1 MTNMVQSIRWQLP
14 VLLLAWAVAFSP
26 VVPPMVEAWLSHS
39 DNSHALLVPLISLY
53 FLWEKRAMMR
63 RIPVQGSSLGFVLL
77 VASLAIYLVSFV
89 GGIAFFTRLMFV
101 AALIGLL
108 WSCLGTPMLRLLA
121 FPLGFLFFMVPVP
134 DTLLG
139 LVSFPLQM
147 AATKI
152 SAGLIQFCSIPVYR
166 EGNMLYFLQTQLE
179 VAEACSGIRS
189 IMSLTMLSV
198 IFAYISPGNWWR
210 KGILILSAIPIA
222 LLANILRVS
231 GTGVLAHFFGDRVA
245 RGFLH
250 EFSGM
255 AVFMFGLMLLF
266 FVYRVVKAGTRD
278 AGRGTG
284 DGQ

>member
-1 MTNMVQSIRWQLP
+1 MTRNLQWKIG
-14 VLLLAWAVAFSP
+14 LLLLVWAAVFFP
-26 VVPPMVEAWLSHS
+26 VIPPMVSTWVDHS

-53 FLWEKRAMMR
+53 FLWVKRTDLAQVTVR
-63 RIPVQGSSLGFVLL
+63 GSTFGWVVL
-77 VASLAIYLVSFV
+77 VVSLALYLVSFA
-89 GGIAFFTRLMFV
+89 GGIAFV
-101 AALIGLL
+101 ARVTLVTALVGLL
-108 WSCLGTPMLRLLA
+108 WSCLGTAMIREAA

-134 DTLLG
+134 GTLLG
-139 LVSFPLQM
+139 MVAFPLQM

-152 SAGLIQFCSIPVYR
+152 SANLIQFCSIPVYR

-198 IFAYISPGNWWR
+198 IFSYMASGSRWR
-210 KGILILSAIPIA
+210 KVVLVLSAIPVA
-222 LLANILRVS
+222 MAANILRVS

-255 AVFMFGLMLLF
+255 VVFAFGLLVLFLEFWLLQ
-266 FVYRVVKAGTRD
+266 RIGAKACNPDSWRKS
-278 AGRGTG
+278 
-284 DGQ
+284 Q